1 MLEELVLNPLTAEN
15 YLRMKENNPRKFAS
29 VLTHDFF

>member
-1 MLEELVLNPLTAEN
+1 MLEELVLNPSTPEN
-15 YLRMKENNPRKFAS
+15 YLRMKEHNPRTFSS